1 MAEDS
6 STRSCGVW
14 TGFRRECGKIL
25 QEIAPGF
32 LNWVQ
37 DWRMRRKTMRSFDE
51 SRPKQTT
58 YPRPIGENNS
68 AAADDAS
75 AGNDVKA
82 RALPQLSAPLARR
95 ARIAAWHMLRPVLRW
110 QHRSSP
116 AAVLGIYFG
125 ILCALSVSASV
136 YFLLPRHQKD
146 PVPAAEEISAEVAL
160 LLNASGDKLSPQR
173 QAASANSTRL
183 LGQAEKEFRAG
194 RYAAAELLFRKA
206 LPTARFPALTGFQIF
221 LCLLKQGKTAEAKSL
236 AGKFPPSAS
245 IINPSGIFVHAAYSL
260 RQSRPE
266 DARLDIES
274 ARRRFPMMSPFY
286 EKALADAALA
296 PAP

>member
-6 STRSCGVW
+6 SNQSGGVW
-14 TGFRRECGKIL
+14 AGFRRECGKIL
-25 QEIAPGF
+25 REIAPGF

-37 DWRMRRKTMRSFDE
+37 DWRMRRKTMRSFVL
-51 SRPKQTT
+51 SRPKQTA
-58 YPRPIGENNS
+58 PPHPISGNS
-68 AAADDAS
+68 SAGDDAS

-82 RALPQLSAPLARR
+82 RALPKLSAPLARR
-95 ARIAAWHMLRPVLRW
+95 TRIAAWHMLRPVLRW

-136 YFLLPRHQKD
+136 YFLLPARQKN

-160 LLNASGDKLSPQR
+160 LLNGSDGKLPRQR
-173 QAASANSTRL
+173 QSATVNSAQL
-183 LGQAEKEFRAG
+183 QAHAEKEFQAG

-206 LPTARFPALTGFQIF
+206 LPTARFPALTGFQVF
-221 LCLLKQGKTAEAKSL
+221 LCLLKQGKTAEAKAL
-236 AGKFPPSAS
+236 AGKFPPSTS

-296 PAP
+296 PSP